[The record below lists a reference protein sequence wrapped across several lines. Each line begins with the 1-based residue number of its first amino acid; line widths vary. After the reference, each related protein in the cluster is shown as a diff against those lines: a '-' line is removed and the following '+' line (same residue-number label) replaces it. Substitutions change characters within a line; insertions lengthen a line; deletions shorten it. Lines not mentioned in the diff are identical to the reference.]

1 MQVISFIKNYLG
13 VLYRWVTGKPKSR
26 FPGTGE
32 YWERRYTKG
41 GDSGFG
47 SYGKLAFFKAKTINE
62 FLIENKIKSVIEF
75 GCGDGNQ
82 IKLIDYPSYLGF
94 DISETSIRSCQQQF
108 RHDTSKS
115 FKNLK
120 EYQNERSDLSLSLD
134 VIYHLVEDSV
144 FEDHLRM
151 LFDSS
156 FRYVIIYSSNTDNNA
171 GFEGTHIRQRCF
183 TNWIEKN
190 ISGWKL
196 INHIPNQYPYKGK
209 YRLGSMA
216 DFYIYQRN

>member
-1 MQVISFIKNYLG
+1 M
-13 VLYRWVTGKPKSR
+13 
-26 FPGTGE
+26 
-32 YWERRYTKG
+32 
-41 GDSGFG
+41 
-47 SYGKLAFFKAKTINE
+47 
-62 FLIENKIKSVIEF
+62 
-75 GCGDGNQ
+75 
-82 IKLIDYPSYLGF
+82 
-94 DISETSIRSCQQQF
+94 
-108 RHDTSKS
+108 
-115 FKNLK
+115 
-120 EYQNERSDLSLSLD
+120 
-134 VIYHLVEDSV
+134 

-156 FRYVIIYSSNTDNNA
+156 LRYVIIYSSNTDNNA